1 MKSTRSQQPSRTIEP
16 NNSPGVIRADE
27 VYVFE
32 EACRRLRWRR
42 HSAQQ
47 AKRLGLKPIK
57 FGSRLYISGSAI
69 LKFFE
74 DLARRQNEE

>member
-1 MKSTRSQQPSRTIEP
+1 MSTSKPSTPRPKPEP